1 MATPLNAFKTKVWSL
16 RDSDAAQGK
25 LVYNTPPNVTAIIL
39 GAQISNVDSADR
51 TVSFSFV
58 HKDVGTGEETPLVEK
73 FPVRLNDAVSPL
85 VGKLIV
91 QEGNQIF
98 AYSHSTTPDARQ
110 PGPPGVGNTDDSL
123 KLVLS
128 LLESLNG

>member
-25 LVYNTPPNVTAIIL
+25 LVYNTPPDVTAILL
-39 GAQISNVDSADR
+39 GAQVSNVDSDGR
-51 TVSFSFV
+51 TVRFSFV
-58 HKDVGTGEETPLVEK
+58 HKDVGTGEETPLVDA
-73 FPVRLNDAVSPL
+73 FPVRKNDAASPL
-85 VGKLIV
+85 VGKLII

-98 AYSHSTTPDARQ
+98 AYSHSISNRQ
-110 PGPPGVGNTDDSL
+110 PGPPGIGDTDDSL
-123 KLVLS
+123 KLVIS